1 MEGNE
6 NPIGVVLEK
15 EIYRNPAITSV
26 VNSTIS
32 EWDIKGAHLVAIKI
46 LYGDG
51 KIYNTLASMDKLQ
64 RNIQIGKMCLKDP
77 SLVKKLQELLY
88 KFKKQFI
95 LENNIQIQN
104 ILETTKDSVMLAQK
118 IPNKT
123 TIKVD
128 GVDVLFVN
136 KEGFYSS
143 YYRVFESKTQT
154 LLFDSLTGNLRIKGI
169 DMKTVSESPFV
180 NEYLKPLLYE
190 LESSVSLGPYSCM
203 KMMKTERNKYIDP
216 DDIEIYRCLNNKNK
230 FLYDIGD
237 EAPLESDVE
246 LKDGNLIKVVNYK
259 DFVMPLMKTVI

>member
-1 MEGNE
+1 MNENE
-6 NPIGVVLEK
+6 NPIGVVLSK
-15 EIYRNPAITSV
+15 EIFRNPAITSV

-51 KIYNTLASMDKLQ
+51 KIYNTLANMDKLQ

-77 SLVKKLQELLY
+77 SLTKKLQDLLY
-88 KFKKQFI
+88 KFKERFI
-95 LENNIQIQN
+95 VENNIQIQN

-118 IPNKT
+118 IPSKT
-123 TIKVD
+123 TINID

-154 LLFDSLTGNLRIKGI
+154 LLFDSMSGNIRIKGI

-180 NEYLKPLLYE
+180 SIYLKPLLYE
-190 LESSVSLGPYSCM
+190 LESSVSLGPYTCM
-203 KMMKTERNKYIDP
+203 KMMKSERNKYIDAE
-216 DDIEIYRCLNNKNK
+216 DNEIYRCLNNKNK

-237 EAPLESDVE
+237 EAPLESDSE
-246 LKDGNLIKVVNYK
+246 LEDGNLIKISNYR